1 MWLQWGWSHRRE
13 RMLRSMLLHLAAD
26 VNSRAPRGTT
36 GTPSWDELCS
46 GKACSPA
53 GWEENDRW
61 IAVLLVFT
69 LVAWEGKQSGHHPEA
84 HLCTAW
90 PAKVRHGRQGRD
102 TGKEDQRAE
111 EQARRTSTVTR
122 GLIRQQMQAAQ
133 RGRAAL
139 KGSFELLPAVC
150 YYSHVGLESLQH
162 FLKDT
167 KSAIDLIFSAF
178 PVLSRGS
185 HCCMV
190 LLEEGRH
197 DRFSPPLKQWRAEGG
212 ARVSEGSALE
222 EDCSESTH
230 VVFYAGKGPSW
241 GPPACDVN
249 RFPLPSLPAGL

>member
-111 EQARRTSTVTR
+111 RASTENQHGDSGAHPPANAGSSAREGSPQ
-122 GLIRQQMQAAQ
+122 GEFWAASRCMLLQ
-133 RGRAAL
+133 SCRSWVPATFL
-139 KGSFELLPAVC
+139 KGHQVSHWSDFLCVPGTLKRKPLLHG
-150 YYSHVGLESLQH
+150 SSG
-162 FLKDT
+162 
-167 KSAIDLIFSAF
+167 
-178 PVLSRGS
+178 RGQTRQVQPTS
-185 HCCMV
+185 
-190 LLEEGRH
+190 
-197 DRFSPPLKQWRAEGG
+197 
-212 ARVSEGSALE
+212 
-222 EDCSESTH
+222 
-230 VVFYAGKGPSW
+230 
-241 GPPACDVN
+241 
-249 RFPLPSLPAGL
+249 